1 MAGSWTA
8 HDHGRAQRTVRAD
21 LTVADFRLLIAA
33 HHGVVLAA
41 GPDAA
46 ADSSATCH

>member
-1 MAGSWTA
+1 MWEGPAAGV
-8 HDHGRAQRTVRAD
+8 RTD

-41 GPDAA
+41 GPDAG
-46 ADSSATCH
+46 ADFQRHLALTLRSLQP

>member
-1 MAGSWTA
+1 M
-8 HDHGRAQRTVRAD
+8 
-21 LTVADFRLLIAA
+21 TVADFRLLIAA

-46 ADSSATCH
+46 ADSQRYLSMMLRSLQP